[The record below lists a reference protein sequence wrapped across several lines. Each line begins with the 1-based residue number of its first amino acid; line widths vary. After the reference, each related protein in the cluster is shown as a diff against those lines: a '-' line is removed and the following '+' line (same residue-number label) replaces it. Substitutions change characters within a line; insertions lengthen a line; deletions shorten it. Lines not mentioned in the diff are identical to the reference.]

1 MPHWLVT
8 RHRSTE
14 ERTRDRDEIILQI
27 AELRRLRAGYERQ
40 GKHRFVSYIEQ
51 MLGEAEAELRQHD
64 KVGSPA

>member
-1 MPHWLVT
+1 M
-8 RHRSTE
+8 
-14 ERTRDRDEIILQI
+14 RDRDEIILQI

-64 KVGSPA
+64 ESAS